1 MEKARDMAVATFAKY
16 SRFIARDSTRTQTH
30 HLIGYDIS

>member
-1 MEKARDMAVATFAKY
+1 MEKARDMAFAGFCKIFAFY
-16 SRFIARDSTRTQTH
+16 GIHARTR